1 MDLMQLWCHCCEVRC
16 DIIFHVHVMLIFL
29 RAATQSYE
37 SIFMTSK
44 DRTVHHVPFWVL
56 TSGVCIPSSMI
67 QPLFEASCLNFILC
81 NTIKYNL
88 QIFLYDFFELQFHLW
103 KQE

>member
-1 MDLMQLWCHCCEVRC
+1 
-16 DIIFHVHVMLIFL
+16 MLIFL
-29 RAATQSYE
+29 QAATQSYE
-37 SIFMTSK
+37 SIFMNLR

-56 TSGVCIPSSMI
+56 TSGVRIPSSMI
-67 QPLFEASCLNFILC
+67 LPLSEASCLNFILC

-88 QIFLYDFFELQFHLW
+88 QIFLYDFSEIQFHLW